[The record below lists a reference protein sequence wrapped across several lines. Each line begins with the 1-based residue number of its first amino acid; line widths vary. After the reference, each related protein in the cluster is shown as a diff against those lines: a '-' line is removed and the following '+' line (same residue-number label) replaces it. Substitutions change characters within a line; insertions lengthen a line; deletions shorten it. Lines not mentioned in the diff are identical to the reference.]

1 MLGIDVARK
10 WYPEEDA
17 VHGFSH
23 ILRVYAMA
31 ERLARMEGTNL
42 EIVQAA
48 ALLHDAVDPEVGET
62 RQEHQHAAASFAGR
76 ILAAEG
82 WPAEK
87 IEAVQHC
94 IRSHRFRDPSEQ
106 PDTLEAQVL
115 FDADKLDA
123 MGAIGVVRAI
133 AYAVQDGQDL
143 YAPPSERFLKSHVK
157 ETGEPHTPYH
167 EYLYKLQNLKDR
179 MYTRSGRAMAQIRHE
194 AMRAFFEQFQ
204 AELQSER

>member
-1 MLGIDVARK
+1 MLDIEVARK
-10 WYPEEDA
+10 WYPDEDA

-31 ERLARMEGTNL
+31 QRLAKLEGADV
-42 EIVQAA
+42 EIVRAA

-76 ILAAEG
+76 VLAAEG

-106 PDTLEAQVL
+106 PGTLEAQVL

-123 MGAIGVVRAI
+123 IGAIGVLRAI
-133 AYAVQDGQDL
+133 AYAVQDGQEL
-143 YAPPSERFLKSHVK
+143 YAPPSERFLDSYEK
-157 ETGEPHTPYH
+157 EAGEPHTPYH
-167 EYLYKLQNLKDR
+167 EYLYKLQNLKER
-179 MYTRSGRAMAQIRHE
+179 MYTRSGRSLAQARDAAMA
-194 AMRAFFEQFQ
+194 AFFDQLQ
-204 AELQSER
+204 DELKSER

>member
-1 MLGIDVARK
+1 MLDIDVARK
-10 WYPEEDA
+10 WYPDEDA

-23 ILRVYAMA
+23 VLRVYAMA
-31 ERLARMEGTNL
+31 QRLAKLEGADV
-42 EIVQAA
+42 EIVRAA
-48 ALLHDAVDPEVGET
+48 ALLHDAVDPEVGQT

-76 ILAAEG
+76 VLAAEG

-106 PDTLEAQVL
+106 PQTLEAEVL

-123 MGAIGVVRAI
+123 IGAIGVLRAI
-133 AYAVQDGQDL
+133 AYAVQDGQEL
-143 YAPPSERFLKSHVK
+143 YTPPSERFLNSNEK

-167 EYLYKLQNLKDR
+167 EYLYKLQNLKER
-179 MYTRSGRAMAQIRHE
+179 MYTRSGQSLAQARHE
-194 AMRAFFEQFQ
+194 AMAAFFDQLQ
-204 AELQSER
+204 DELKHER